1 MWHNRASVKLIV
13 SAYVLQGAA
22 VSDTEVEEK
31 TSDDPHKLL
40 DINLDEYVQLSVL
53 LCYNNNN
60 NNNNDIYTAHFSKRL
75 KCA

>member
-1 MWHNRASVKLIV
+1 M
-13 SAYVLQGAA
+13 LQGAA

-53 LCYNNNN
+53 LCYGEALCT
-60 NNNNDIYTAHFSKRL
+60 DVPF
-75 KCA
+75 